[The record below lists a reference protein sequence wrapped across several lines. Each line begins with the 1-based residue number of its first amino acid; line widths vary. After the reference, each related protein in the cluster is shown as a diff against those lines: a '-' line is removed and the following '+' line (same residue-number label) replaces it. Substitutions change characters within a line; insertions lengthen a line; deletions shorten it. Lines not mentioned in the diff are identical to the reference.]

1 VIEKRNIQ
9 DVFMIKNVLLKKK
22 TYMETPNVDVRDSSR
37 KIIDLQ
43 RISRKHGLVQIVGDF
58 Y

>member
-1 VIEKRNIQ
+1 
-9 DVFMIKNVLLKKK
+9 MIKNVLLKKK